1 MIESRSAPPGNEVPP
16 AAAPAAPAAPR
27 PAGQSVLLITGMSG
41 AGKTTALK
49 AFEDLGF
56 ECIDNLPLRLLRR
69 LLRRDATDA
78 AQIGHQL
85 AIGVDVRTRDFG
97 IDSCLA
103 AIDGLQREEGISIK
117 LVFLYCDDEE
127 VRRRY
132 TTTRHRHPLAGRLP
146 LIEGIARERQILAPL
161 RKRAELSIDTT
172 GLSPGH
178 LKRLLQGHFGLPD
191 EQSLLVQ
198 VTSFSFRSGLPRDA
212 DLVFDVRFLA
222 NPYYEPSSQ
231 VAHRPR
237 SRDRPLHSR
246 QSGVRSISRIAHAI
260 ASSPAAAVRRRGK
273 ELSDDRHRLHRRPTS
288 FGLCRG
294 RARRLAAEPGPT
306 GGDSPSR
313 SGSLERTGPGSG
325 HEGALK
331 P

>member
-1 MIESRSAPPGNEVPP
+1 MIESRTAPPCNE
-16 AAAPAAPAAPR
+16 ASPAAPAAPQT
-27 PAGQSVLLITGMSG
+27 AGQSVLLITGMSG

-56 ECIDNLPLRLLRR
+56 ECIDNLPLRLLPR

-78 AQIGHQL
+78 TQMGQQL

-97 IDSCLA
+97 IDLA
-103 AIDGLQREEGISIK
+103 TIDCLQREEGISIK

-132 TTTRHRHPLAGRLP
+132 TATRHRHPLAGRLP

-178 LKRLLQGHFGLPD
+178 LKRLLQGHFRLL
-191 EQSLLVQ
+191 EQQSLLVQ

-222 NPYYEPSSQ
+222 NPYYEPDLKSLTGRDAEIARFIRSNEEFAPFLESLTRLLHPLLPRY
-231 VAHRPR
+231 VAEGKSYLAIAIGCTGGRHRSVYVAEELATWLR
-237 SRDRPLHSR
+237 SRGQRV
-246 QSGVRSISRIAHAI
+246 QI
-260 ASSPAAAVRRRGK
+260 
-273 ELSDDRHRLHRRPTS
+273 LHRDLDRS
-288 FGLCRG
+288 SG
-294 RARRLAAEPGPT
+294 RDPDPDTRAP
-306 GGDSPSR
+306 
-313 SGSLERTGPGSG
+313 
-325 HEGALK
+325 
-331 P
+331 

>member
-1 MIESRSAPPGNEVPP
+1 MSESRSAPHGNEALP
-16 AAAPAAPAAPR
+16 AAAPAAPR
-27 PAGQSVLLITGMSG
+27 TAGQSVLLITGMSG

-56 ECIDNLPLRLLRR
+56 ECIDNLPLRLFRR
-69 LLRRDATDA
+69 LVRRDATDA
-78 AQIGHQL
+78 APIDHQL

-97 IDSCLA
+97 IHSCLA
-103 AIDGLQREEGISIK
+103 AIDDLQREEGISIK

-161 RKRAELSIDTT
+161 RKRAELAIDTT

-178 LKRLLQGHFGLPD
+178 LKRLLRGHFGLPAQ
-191 EQSLLVQ
+191 QSLLVQ

-222 NPYYEPSSQ
+222 NPYYEPSLKSLTGRDAEIARFIRANQ
-231 VAHRPR
+231 EFAPFLESLTRLLHPLLPRYVAEGK
-237 SRDRPLHSR
+237 SYLT
-246 QSGVRSISRIAHAI
+246 IAI
-260 ASSPAAAVRRRGK
+260 GCTGG
-273 ELSDDRHRLHRRPTS
+273 RHRSVYVAEELAAWLRSQGQRVEILHRDLDRS
-288 FGLCRG
+288 SG
-294 RARRLAAEPGPT
+294 RDPDQDTRAP
-306 GGDSPSR
+306 
-313 SGSLERTGPGSG
+313 
-325 HEGALK
+325 
-331 P
+331 

>member
-27 PAGQSVLLITGMSG
+27 TAGQSVLLITGMSG

-78 AQIGHQL
+78 AHIGHQL

-178 LKRLLQGHFGLPD
+178 LKRLLQGHFGLP
-191 EQSLLVQ
+191 EQQSLLVQ

-222 NPYYEPSSQ
+222 NPYYEPSLKSLTGRDAEIARFIRANQ
-231 VAHRPR
+231 EFAPFLESLTRLLHPLLPRYVAEGK
-237 SRDRPLHSR
+237 SYLT
-246 QSGVRSISRIAHAI
+246 IAI
-260 ASSPAAAVRRRGK
+260 GCTGG
-273 ELSDDRHRLHRRPTS
+273 RHRSVYVAEELAAWLRSQGQRVEILHRDLDRS
-288 FGLCRG
+288 S
-294 RARRLAAEPGPT
+294 
-306 GGDSPSR
+306 GGDPDQDTR
-313 SGSLERTGPGSG
+313 AP
-325 HEGALK
+325 
-331 P
+331 

>member
-1 MIESRSAPPGNEVPP
+1 MIESRAASPCNEAPP
-16 AAAPAAPAAPR
+16 AAPQTG
-27 PAGQSVLLITGMSG
+27 GQSVLLITGMSG

-78 AQIGHQL
+78 TQMGQQL

-103 AIDGLQREEGISIK
+103 AIDRLQREEGISIK

-127 VRRRY
+127 ARRRY

-172 GLSPGH
+172 GLSPGD
-178 LKRLLQGHFGLPD
+178 LKRLLQGHFGLP
-191 EQSLLVQ
+191 EQQSLLVQ

-222 NPYYEPSSQ
+222 NPYYEPNLKSLTGRDAEIARFIRSNQ
-231 VAHRPR
+231 EFAPFLESLTRLLHPLLPRYVAEGK
-237 SRDRPLHSR
+237 SYLT
-246 QSGVRSISRIAHAI
+246 IAI
-260 ASSPAAAVRRRGK
+260 GCTGG
-273 ELSDDRHRLHRRPTS
+273 RHRSVYVAEELAAWLRSQGQRVQILHRDLDRSSERDADQDT
-288 FGLCRG
+288 
-294 RARRLAAEPGPT
+294 RAP
-306 GGDSPSR
+306 
-313 SGSLERTGPGSG
+313 
-325 HEGALK
+325 
-331 P
+331 

>member
-1 MIESRSAPPGNEVPP
+1 MIESRAASPCNEAP
-16 AAAPAAPAAPR
+16 PAAPAAPQTG
-27 PAGQSVLLITGMSG
+27 GQSVLLITGMSG

-78 AQIGHQL
+78 TQMGQQL

-103 AIDGLQREEGISIK
+103 AIDRLQREEGISIK

-132 TTTRHRHPLAGRLP
+132 TATRHRHPLAGRLP

-172 GLSPGH
+172 GLSPGD
-178 LKRLLQGHFGLPD
+178 LKRLLQGHFGLP
-191 EQSLLVQ
+191 EQQSLLVQ

-222 NPYYEPSSQ
+222 NPYYEPNLKSLTGRDAEIARFIRSNQ
-231 VAHRPR
+231 EFAPFLESLTRLLLPLLPRYVAEGK
-237 SRDRPLHSR
+237 SYLT
-246 QSGVRSISRIAHAI
+246 IAI
-260 ASSPAAAVRRRGK
+260 GCTGG
-273 ELSDDRHRLHRRPTS
+273 RHRSVYVAEELAAWLRSQGQRVQILHRDLDRS
-288 FGLCRG
+288 S
-294 RARRLAAEPGPT
+294 
-306 GGDSPSR
+306 GGDADQDTRAP
-313 SGSLERTGPGSG
+313 
-325 HEGALK
+325 
-331 P
+331 

>member
-1 MIESRSAPPGNEVPP
+1 MIESRAAPPCNE
-16 AAAPAAPAAPR
+16 ASPAAPAAPQS
-27 PAGQSVLLITGMSG
+27 AGQSVLLITGMSG

-56 ECIDNLPLRLLRR
+56 ECIDNLPLRLLPR

-78 AQIGHQL
+78 TQMGQQL

-103 AIDGLQREEGISIK
+103 AIDCLQREEGISIK

-132 TTTRHRHPLAGRLP
+132 TATRHRHPLAGRLP

-178 LKRLLQGHFGLPD
+178 LKRLLQGHFGLL
-191 EQSLLVQ
+191 EQQSLLVQ

-222 NPYYEPSSQ
+222 NPYYQPDLKSLTGRDAEIARFIRSNEEFAPFLESLTRLLHPLLPQ
-231 VAHRPR
+231 YVAEGK
-237 SRDRPLHSR
+237 SYLT
-246 QSGVRSISRIAHAI
+246 IAI
-260 ASSPAAAVRRRGK
+260 GCTGG
-273 ELSDDRHRLHRRPTS
+273 RHRSVYVAEELATWLRGQGQRVQILHRDLDRS
-288 FGLCRG
+288 SG
-294 RARRLAAEPGPT
+294 RDPDPDARAP
-306 GGDSPSR
+306 
-313 SGSLERTGPGSG
+313 
-325 HEGALK
+325 
-331 P
+331 